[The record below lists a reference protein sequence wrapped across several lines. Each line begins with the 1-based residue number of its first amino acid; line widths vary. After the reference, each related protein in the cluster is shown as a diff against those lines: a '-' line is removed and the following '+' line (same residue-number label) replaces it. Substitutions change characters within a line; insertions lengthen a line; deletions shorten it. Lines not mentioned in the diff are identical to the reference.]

1 MTMGFFGGKRPPAAK
16 RRPGP
21 PPERT
26 KKDASDGTRTRL
38 AFVLLERGVLPDPNK
53 VAEAFAFYAAPG
65 EQIRESESDGGGKDE
80 GERSLLSFVGPGN
93 ALLMAMMMPMPI
105 PGGEAEGC
113 VQYSLSSFKD
123 GWELPP
129 YEAHLM
135 VTMMG
140 GEGSPVDTL
149 TLFTA
154 FIAALTATSSA
165 VGVYWG
171 NGGATHSREFLLGI
185 AEERETVPRLMLWS
199 GISIARQQDGRLSLL
214 SLGMSQL
221 GLPDLLLTPKAM
233 APAEAIMTLY
243 DLLAYCLS
251 LGKPIPAG
259 NTVGRTVDER
269 IPVRYV
275 PSPRDRSVKVMQ
287 VDGM

>member
-1 MTMGFFGGKRPPAAK
+1 MGFFGGKRREAVKPCSGPVPTRAK
-16 RRPGP
+16 D
-21 PPERT
+21 
-26 KKDASDGTRTRL
+26 KADDTRSRL
-38 AFVLLERGVLPDPNK
+38 AFVLLEQGVLPEAQK
-53 VAEAFAFYAAPG
+53 VTEAFAFYAAPG
-65 EQIRESESDGGGKDE
+65 ETIQPAESKEDDKDDGPS
-80 GERSLLSFVGPGN
+80 SLLSFIGPGN
-93 ALLMAMMMPMPI
+93 AMLMAMLMPMPI
-105 PGGEAEGC
+105 PGDEAESN
-113 VQYSLSSFKD
+113 VRFSLSSFKD

-140 GEGSPVDTL
+140 GEGSPADTMS
-149 TLFTA
+149 LFTA

-171 NGGATHSREFLLGI
+171 NAGATHSREFVLTI
-185 AEERETVPRLMLWS
+185 AEEKESTPRLMLWS
-199 GISIARQQDGRLSLL
+199 GISIAREQDGRLSLL

-221 GLPDLLLTPKAM
+221 GLPDLLLTPKKLS
-233 APAEAIMTLY
+233 PRDAIMTVY

-251 LGKPIPAG
+251 LGKPLPAG
-259 NTVGRTVDER
+259 NTVGRTADER

-275 PSPRDRSVKVMQ
+275 PSPRDPSVKVLH